1 MRRAPEKKPQKL
13 HADGLKLA
21 NLSLAVAQSA
31 SRLEDIAWQAQLD
44 TIVAKNLEHH
54 HQSVIDAAAE
64 HLFNTHPNAYEV
76 LVETMESVSTSS
88 RIEFKSVQYDVLLMA
103 APILAWSRFEIASGP
118 IPAASLNLLTDSWA
132 QHILSEG
139 ALCRIL
145 PMLYSIDQLPR
156 DHSETYTLMKNTAI
170 ELLKGNPELA
180 PQELP
185 KTVPFLADIRFLIG
199 VVVVPA
205 NAPLFRWQAIASP
218 FDCVLAK
225 SEILALWQAQAE
237 PSILRLLPGCGVEFL
252 LPEAFYAACR
262 EGDIRIR
269 PSSIRSAIFYLT
281 QTLNIE
287 ASDLGAVIAAFGLEE
302 NPGQI
307 DEYRIGFVL
316 KNAPEVIYG
325 VVWPLYQQDDQLTAM
340 GNLDDDNLPGEIP
353 ALLNECGITEIQRI
367 EDIFGLEFCD
377 DCSAPLFADRD
388 GDLVHT
394 EMPENAPPQGSEHFH

>member
-1 MRRAPEKKPQKL
+1 MRRPPEKKHQKL

-31 SRLEDIAWQAQLD
+31 SRIEDIAWQAQLD

-54 HQSVIDAAAE
+54 HQNVIDAAAE
-64 HLFNTHPNAYEV
+64 HLFITHPNAYEV

-88 RIEFKSVQYDVLLMA
+88 RIDFRDAQYDVLLMA

-118 IPAASLNLLTDSWA
+118 IPDTTLKVLSDGWTQHVLT
-132 QHILSEG
+132 EG
-139 ALCRIL
+139 ALLRIL

-156 DHSETYTLMKNTAI
+156 DHCETYALMKNTAI
-170 ELLKGNPELA
+170 DLLKGNPVSTT
-180 PQELP
+180 QELP
-185 KTVPFLADIRFLIG
+185 KTVPFLADIRYLLA

-205 NAPLFRWQAIASP
+205 NKALFRWQEVAAP
-218 FDCVLAK
+218 FDCAQSK
-225 SEILALWQAQAE
+225 SDILAIWQAQAE
-237 PSILRLLPGCGVEFL
+237 SSIMRLLPGCGVELL
-252 LPEAFYAACR
+252 LPEAFYTACR

-287 ASDLGAVIAAFGLEE
+287 ANDLSAIIAGFGLEE

-307 DEYRIGFVL
+307 DEYRISFAL
-316 KNAPEVIYG
+316 KTAPEVIYG

-340 GNLDDDNLPGEIP
+340 GNPNDDNLPGEIP
-353 ALLNECGITEIQRI
+353 ALLTECGINDIQRI
-367 EDIFGLEFCD
+367 EDIFSMEFCD
-377 DCSAPLFADRD
+377 DCGAPLFSDRD
-388 GDLVHT
+388 GDLAHA
-394 EMPENAPPQGSEHFH
+394 EMPEDIAPQGSEHFH